1 MRRHIPIRMTEEL
14 PASKLGTKEHWD
26 MVYERETKEYEVRSP
41 YFVVQSFRVQYD
53 VLKTD

>member
-1 MRRHIPIRMTEEL
+1 
-14 PASKLGTKEHWD
+14 